1 MKKLLTKLIN
11 NKILVWVI
19 SIAFWTFVWYVAAVV
34 VNNELMIPRPIN
46 VIKRLIELVVTAKYW
61 QSIGRSLLNV
71 LVGFAIGNV
80 LGLLFGFLASIHN
93 SIKVFLTPLMT
104 VIKSTPVASFI
115 ILILIA
121 LGKEYTPSFT
131 SFLMVLP
138 VVFMNISESMQGA
151 NVKLLEMA
159 EVFDLSQKKKLRYIY
174 IPAVKNGYR
183 AAVKTGMGLS
193 WKAGVAAEVLVSTR
207 LTLGGAIYDS
217 KVYLEITD
225 LFAWTLTV
233 IVISLIIEII
243 AVRILTGK
251 K

>member
-19 SIAFWTFVWYVAAVV
+19 SIVFWTLVWHISAIFVD
-34 VNNELMIPRPIN
+34 NELIIPKPFN
-46 VIKRLIELVVTAKYW
+46 VVKRLGELGITANYW
-61 QSIGRSLLNV
+61 MSIGRSLLNV
-71 LVGFAIGNV
+71 LVGFAIGNI
-80 LGLLFGFLASIHN
+80 LGLIFGFFASMHN
-93 SIKVFLTPLMT
+93 SIKVFLMPLMT

-159 EVFDLSQKKKLRYIY
+159 EVFNLSQRKKLRYIY
-174 IPAVKNGYR
+174 VPAVKNGYR

-233 IVISLIIEII
+233 IVISLVIEII